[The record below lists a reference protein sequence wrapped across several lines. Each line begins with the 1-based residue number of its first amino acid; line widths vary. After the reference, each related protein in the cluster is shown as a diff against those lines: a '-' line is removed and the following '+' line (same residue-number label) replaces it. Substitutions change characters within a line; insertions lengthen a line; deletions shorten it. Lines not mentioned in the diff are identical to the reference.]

1 MRLAETRQ
9 SADDFNFHCLVPLST
24 TLDTFVCD
32 RRSRYQNQKYLVL
45 YQKYFEFYQKYLELL
60 SHHCRECN
68 RGLVAGGGV
77 KCVGVLERAAR
88 AGCISLS
95 LHRSHPLLGICSAHS
110 SLSRPVTWCSLCSVG
125 GATGCG
131 ETSYRDN
138 CRERLAWL

>member
-24 TLDTFVCD
+24 TRDTFV

-95 LHRSHPLLGICSAHS
+95 LHRSHPQLCITAALLRPLAIVPPGDLVL
-110 SLSRPVTWCSLCSVG
+110 SLQRGRGNWLCG
-125 GATGCG
+125 DKLQ
-131 ETSYRDN
+131 R
-138 CRERLAWL
+138 